1 MDKVLIILKL
11 ISLKFPGKIWDKNSH
26 FIFTHQDRKIMKE
39 YFKLAKKL
47 GLVKTL
53 RKIAILDHDF
63 LSYNKEEVYHLYIG
77 PKYIWDH
84 DYKYLWKAHEDS
96 KIWKIEIMCNEKIN
110 SMPTMLHSKLL
121 GRYPIKKDEA
131 ETMYKR

>member
-26 FIFTHQDRKIMKE
+26 FIFTHQDRKIM
-39 YFKLAKKL
+39 
-47 GLVKTL
+47 TL